1 MSWDYFPEEEL
12 MCKCGCNTAY
22 MDANF
27 MRKLTSL
34 REAAHFKFPLTSAYR
49 CPIHNHSISK
59 TGMDGPHTTG
69 RAVDIALYGA
79 QAHWILSHA
88 GMHGMTGI
96 GISQKG
102 DYSGRII
109 HLDDLE
115 NGRRQ
120 PRPWVWTY

>member
-1 MSWDYFPEEEL
+1 MSYDYFPDNEL
-12 MCKCGCNTAY
+12 MCKCGCGAAY
-22 MDANF
+22 MDSNF

-34 REAAHFKFPLTSAYR
+34 REAANFAFTLTSAYR
-49 CPIHNHSISK
+49 CPIHNHSISS
-59 TGMDGPHTTG
+59 TGMEGPHTTG
-69 RAVDIALYGA
+69 RAVDIALYGG
-79 QAHWILSHA
+79 QAHWVLSHA

-96 GISQKG
+96 GIKQKG

-115 NGRRQ
+115 NERRQ